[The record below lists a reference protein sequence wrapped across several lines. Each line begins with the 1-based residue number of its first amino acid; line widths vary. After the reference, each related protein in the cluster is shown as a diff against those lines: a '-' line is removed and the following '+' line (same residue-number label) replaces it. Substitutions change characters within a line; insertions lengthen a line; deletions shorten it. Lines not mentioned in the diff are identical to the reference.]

1 MKARQHNIEQSS
13 LNKRNNFSAF
23 VSNWED
29 VAKMLQRSNKKRV
42 KEGEEELL
50 FDQEYYDPDGEGLGY
65 FEDTKKECLE
75 LSVKQIN
82 QAVNRHWKGE
92 ASQELS
98 IDEITRGLL
107 QFKIDTES
115 SM

>member
-1 MKARQHNIEQSS
+1 
-13 LNKRNNFSAF
+13 
-23 VSNWED
+23 
-29 VAKMLQRSNKKRV
+29 MLQRSNKKRV

-50 FDQEYYDPDGEGLGY
+50 FDQEYYDPDAEGPGY
-65 FEDTKKECLE
+65 FEDAKKECLE

-82 QAVNRHWKGE
+82 QAVNRHLKGEE
-92 ASQELS
+92 ASQKWS

>member
-1 MKARQHNIEQSS
+1 
-13 LNKRNNFSAF
+13 
-23 VSNWED
+23 
-29 VAKMLQRSNKKRV
+29 MLQRSNKKRV
-42 KEGEEELL
+42 IEGEEELL
-50 FDQEYYDPDGEGLGY
+50 FDQEYYDPDAEGPGY

-82 QAVNRHWKGE
+82 QAVNRHLKGEE